1 MYVVHTYPYVSY
13 SSIIMYVR
21 YCAYQAGTG
30 MQSNQSSYKQK
41 RTGILGVAN
50 YYFVWL
56 YRCTGTIVQE
66 TKIANKKA
74 YNWKV
79 IDDPCIN
86 LKYDCT
92 IVLVPLYLVQIIQ
105 EYR

>member
-1 MYVVHTYPYVSY
+1 MFSFFDDLKKANLLTVGVEKEVQLKQ
-13 SSIIMYVR
+13 II
-21 YCAYQAGTG
+21 
-30 MQSNQSSYKQK
+30 
-41 RTGILGVAN
+41 GVAN
-50 YYFVWL
+50 YFFLWL